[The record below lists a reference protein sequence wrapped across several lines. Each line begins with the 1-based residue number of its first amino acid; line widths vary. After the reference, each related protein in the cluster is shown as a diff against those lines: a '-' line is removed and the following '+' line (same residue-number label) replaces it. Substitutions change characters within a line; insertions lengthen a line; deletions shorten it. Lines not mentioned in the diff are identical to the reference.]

1 MLVSMLKGPVELE
14 EERLAAIKA
23 LYMLSFD
30 ETNKEMIKSD
40 RETLAL
46 LKNLESSPNKEI
58 QQATAGVMWEIEGKK
73 EHVHSS
79 GNSVKWKIDD
89 HFKDHLHAVGYATV
103 LKSVPCKWI
112 YELFCSFKWLGFSY
126 MGIIALLWVYQPR
139 SQDSLLLCT

>member
-1 MLVSMLKGPVELE
+1 MLVCMLKGPVELE

-46 LKNLESSPNKEI
+46 LKNLESSPNKKI
-58 QQATAGVMWEIEGKK
+58 QQAAAGVMWEIEGKK

-89 HFKDHLHAVGYATV
+89 HFKDHLHVTGYEIV
-103 LKSVPCKWI
+103 LKIVPCNWI
-112 YELFCSFKWLGFSY
+112 YGLVCSLLFCCQS
-126 MGIIALLWVYQPR
+126 
-139 SQDSLLLCT
+139 T